1 MFDSTVF
8 LVKSTDF
15 CFHRAKLS
23 ERGVQEPLLKT
34 CVCRQPVTVER
45 SLTHIFRIN
54 RSDIDARRD
63 TTIRRVP
70 VCLQPPRRLPFN
82 KFDSRTLESRA
93 SAAVSYLQIS
103 CAEYRCTLH
112 MYRKELLVARS
123 GRGETAVN
131 QTVTKAINR
140 KHKPRTEKTTGRE
153 PSSVEETKEKQSP
166 SEGVA
171 CRRQPQSV

>member
-1 MFDSTVF
+1 MFDSTLL
-8 LVKSTDF
+8 LVKNADF

-45 SLTHIFRIN
+45 SLTHVFRISRN
-54 RSDIDARRD
+54 DFDARGD

-70 VCLQPPRRLPFN
+70 VCLQPPGSLPFN
-82 KFDSRTLESRA
+82 KFDSRTMESRA

-112 MYRKELLVARS
+112 MYRRELLVARS
-123 GRGETAVN
+123 GRGEMAVDR
-131 QTVTKAINR
+131 TVTRPLTAITNPEQ
-140 KHKPRTEKTTGRE
+140 K
-153 PSSVEETKEKQSP
+153 
-166 SEGVA
+166 
-171 CRRQPQSV
+171 RR